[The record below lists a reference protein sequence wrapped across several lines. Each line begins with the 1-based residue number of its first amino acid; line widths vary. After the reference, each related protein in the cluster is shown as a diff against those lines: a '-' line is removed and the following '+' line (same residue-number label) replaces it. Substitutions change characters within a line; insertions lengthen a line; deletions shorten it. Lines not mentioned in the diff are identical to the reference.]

1 MQVCLIYNLA
11 QLETHAYCS
20 TPDIVLCGNKA
31 DLEDKRQVSTER
43 AKQFALEHGLVN
55 VIFKAR
61 HTLYL
66 LFPSLPYFETSA
78 ATGENV
84 GESVNHL
91 LDLVSFFSVFTLDLI
106 FGGFI
111 IGNEKNG

>member
-55 VIFKAR
+55 VIFNAR

-66 LFPSLPYFETSA
+66 LVYHTLRRQRQR
-78 ATGENV
+78 V
-84 GESVNHL
+84 KM
-91 LDLVSFFSVFTLDLI
+91 LVKVS
-106 FGGFI
+106 I
-111 IGNEKNG
+111 ICSTW

>member
-55 VIFKAR
+55 VIFNAR

-66 LFPSLPYFETSA
+66 L
-78 ATGENV
+78 
-84 GESVNHL
+84 L
-91 LDLVSFFSVFTLDLI
+91 LVYHTLRRQRQRVKMLVKVS
-106 FGGFI
+106 I
-111 IGNEKNG
+111 ICSTW